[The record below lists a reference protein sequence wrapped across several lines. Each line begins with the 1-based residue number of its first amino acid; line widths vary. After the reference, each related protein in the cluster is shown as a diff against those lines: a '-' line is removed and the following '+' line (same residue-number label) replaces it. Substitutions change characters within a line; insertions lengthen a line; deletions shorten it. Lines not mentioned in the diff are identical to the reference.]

1 MIYNKTLNRTTLKI
15 IAAISMTVDHIG
27 AFLIYPIYVESCM
40 VNGVE
45 MMGDLIPAKARLV
58 YGFYVIF
65 RILGRLAF
73 PIFAFMIVEGF
84 QHTHNLKRYLWRLLL
99 FAAISEIPYDLANTN
114 CILDFGKQNVL
125 WTFIIAIIML
135 CTLEKYALKRKNKIV
150 RVGLTFTTVLIATI
164 CAILSDGGIGGIFL
178 IASMYLFRKEKKS
191 YWLATILSLFIMTL
205 EFKWIQLFAIFALVL
220 LKKYNGQKG
229 KSHPYFF
236 YIFYPAHLII
246 LWFVSLI
253 I

>member
-1 MIYNKTLNRTTLKI
+1 ML
-15 IAAISMTVDHIG
+15 
-27 AFLIYPIYVESCM
+27 
-40 VNGVE
+40 
-45 MMGDLIPAKARLV
+45 
-58 YGFYVIF
+58 F
-65 RILGRLAF
+65 RSL
-73 PIFAFMIVEGF
+73 FAFMIVEGF

-220 LKKYNGQKG
+220 LKKYNGQKE